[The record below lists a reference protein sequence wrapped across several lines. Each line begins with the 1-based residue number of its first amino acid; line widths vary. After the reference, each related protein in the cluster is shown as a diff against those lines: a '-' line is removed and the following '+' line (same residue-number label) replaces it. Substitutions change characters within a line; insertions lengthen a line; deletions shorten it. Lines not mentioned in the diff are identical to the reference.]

1 MTQQKKDKVIKGQ
14 NPINL
19 LKEQKEKLGIDQYDI
34 TLYRKPVGDAN
45 YYYLH
50 KWFGTPYSDIVN
62 LEANVKEIFGGG
74 DYLAEIIDS
83 NLQAPPVKYYFKIEG
98 KSKDVP
104 IPQTPQPQPQP
115 QQPPFIY
122 EGQQPQPQQA
132 RYDFMPEY
140 YHRAS
145 PYLSRIPRPGL
156 DEWQYGMGI
165 PPSMLHRKLDYDR
178 DRGGNSAEVNMWREK
193 YEALQKQIQELKDR
207 QAEEKRRYEIELM
220 QKNHALELQKLQ
232 ESFEKRIGELVQ
244 KLEEGK
250 KPKEDNSKALVE
262 LTLSHQK
269 EMNQNMVRMMERD
282 IENQKLFMQK
292 IQEDTKREIEL
303 WKSYFDKL
311 EKMNDPSKTMEV
323 LNMIGQQSAN
333 WFNLL
338 SDIAQS
344 GLLDR
349 VDNMPAWMGALQ
361 QGMGSVKELMEKYF
375 EAKNKEIEIKKRA
388 LEKGEYNIPIRQ
400 LPTSVESIETKQKP
414 KSKQQPQPKQS
425 KKTEQKPQIN
435 MDDKLINFAM
445 NKIYQAIIEKQPPDK
460 VAEMIFVNIDYMLYM
475 GLLPPQ
481 MKDLI
486 ESEEEIK
493 KFLENVPMDAE
504 YRDKIIEEFVK
515 IVRETKEEKEKEK
528 DNTQTIEQ
536 PVEMEQQ
543 KKKRGRP
550 PKKKPEQEAGG
561 IENAN

>member
-1 MTQQKKDKVIKGQ
+1 M
-14 NPINL
+14 
-19 LKEQKEKLGIDQYDI
+19 
-34 TLYRKPVGDAN
+34 
-45 YYYLH
+45 
-50 KWFGTPYSDIVN
+50 
-62 LEANVKEIFGGG
+62 
-74 DYLAEIIDS
+74 
-83 NLQAPPVKYYFKIEG
+83 
-98 KSKDVP
+98 
-104 IPQTPQPQPQP
+104 
-115 QQPPFIY
+115 
-122 EGQQPQPQQA
+122 
-132 RYDFMPEY
+132 
-140 YHRAS
+140 
-145 PYLSRIPRPGL
+145 
-156 DEWQYGMGI
+156 
-165 PPSMLHRKLDYDR
+165 
-178 DRGGNSAEVNMWREK
+178 
-193 YEALQKQIQELKDR
+193 
-207 QAEEKRRYEIELM
+207 
-220 QKNHALELQKLQ
+220 
-232 ESFEKRIGELVQ
+232 Q

-323 LNMIGQQSAN
+323 LNMIGQQSAS

-388 LEKGEYNIPIRQ
+388 LEKGEYNIPVRQ

-425 KKTEQKPQIN
+425 KKTEQKPPIS

-445 NKIYQAIIEKQPPDK
+445 NKRKTTT
-460 VAEMIFVNIDYMLYM
+460 
-475 GLLPPQ
+475 G
-481 MKDLI
+481 
-486 ESEEEIK
+486 
-493 KFLENVPMDAE
+493 
-504 YRDKIIEEFVK
+504 
-515 IVRETKEEKEKEK
+515 
-528 DNTQTIEQ
+528 
-536 PVEMEQQ
+536 
-543 KKKRGRP
+543 
-550 PKKKPEQEAGG
+550 
-561 IENAN
+561 